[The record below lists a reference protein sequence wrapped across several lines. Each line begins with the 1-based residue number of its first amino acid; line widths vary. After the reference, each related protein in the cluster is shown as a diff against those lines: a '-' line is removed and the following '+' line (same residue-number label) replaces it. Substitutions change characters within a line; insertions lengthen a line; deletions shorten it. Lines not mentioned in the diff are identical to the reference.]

1 MIEQAIGY
9 LLVLGAVA
17 LAALF
22 LSSAL
27 IIVLRPWLAQ
37 RALARPNARSS
48 HHSPT
53 AQGGGIAVVIATF
66 AIAWAAIALLPSFAQ
81 NQNGQFLAVTLAAAL
96 LAVVGAIDDMRT
108 LPEAPRLAL
117 QFVAVGTAI
126 AALPNELQVLP
137 LVPWWLERA
146 CLFLG
151 LVWFVNVANFMD
163 GVDWMTVAEM
173 VPIAG
178 ALILLGLFGTIGLL
192 PTLVAAALLGAILGF
207 APFNKPVAQLFLGDA
222 GSLSIGFLLG
232 WLLLALAGKGHLAAA
247 LILPLYYLADASITL
262 ALRLAR
268 REPFWQAH
276 RTHFYQ
282 RATDNGFTV
291 SEIVARVFLVNLAL
305 VALALITVA
314 AQNVLVSPA
323 ALAAGL
329 ALVAWLLAIF
339 ARPKR

>member
-1 MIEQAIGY
+1 MIEQAIGR

-17 LAALF
+17 LVALF
-22 LSSAL
+22 LSLAL
-27 IIVLRPWLAQ
+27 IIVLRPWLAH

-48 HHSPT
+48 HRSPT
-53 AQGGGIAVVIATF
+53 PQGAGIAVVIATF
-66 AIAWAAIALLPSFAQ
+66 AIAWAAVALLPSFAQ

-108 LPEAPRLAL
+108 LPEAPRLVL
-117 QFVAVGTAI
+117 QFVAVGAAI

-173 VPIAG
+173 IPIAG
-178 ALILLGLFGTIGLL
+178 ALILLCLFGTIGLL

-222 GSLSIGFLLG
+222 GSLPIGFLLG

-262 ALRLAR
+262 AQRLAR

-291 SEIVARVFLVNLAL
+291 SEIVARVFVVNLAL

-314 AQNVLVSPA
+314 AQSVLVSLA